1 MLKKPRGTKEKVN
14 ERPIAR
20 SHLQSHEQTTAP
32 SRAQAGGQPAAP
44 SQRAAVGAGSRTH
57 PPAGAAP
64 AQRHGAPIAAFRA
77 APSPAGLQTRSPG
90 PERHRLPLPLSSS
103 PRQHCPPPLSPEAV
117 TVSPLSGDAPRRL
130 GPGSQHRQQHQ
141 HQGAAP
147 RGARGR
153 PQPGG
158 GTCNTHTALGRVGV
172 PLLPPRPLAVLP
184 RSPGG
189 MEGSRSRAGW
199 MLCGCRGSSSRCQRS
214 CARRPRGSCR
224 HGARTAHPAAPGS
237 PTGRATYPQRNEI
250 LKAARLPL
258 QENTLRR

>member
-1 MLKKPRGTKEKVN
+1 MN

-20 SHLQSHEQTTAP
+20 SHLQSHEETTAP

-64 AQRHGAPIAAFRA
+64 ARRHGAPIAAFRA

-172 PLLPPRPLAVLP
+172 PLLPPPPPRRSAPLTRRHGGQPEPRWMDALWLP
-184 RSPGG
+184 RLLQPLSAQLCPPPPGKLQARG
-189 MEGSRSRAGW
+189 AHCPPRSSWQPYRAGNV
-199 MLCGCRGSSSRCQRS
+199 
-214 CARRPRGSCR
+214 P
-224 HGARTAHPAAPGS
+224 TA
-237 PTGRATYPQRNEI
+237 Q
-250 LKAARLPL
+250 
-258 QENTLRR
+258 

>member
-172 PLLPPRPLAVLP
+172 PLLPPPAP
-184 RSPGG
+184 SPF
-189 MEGSRSRAGW
+189 
-199 MLCGCRGSSSRCQRS
+199 C
-214 CARRPRGSCR
+214 P
-224 HGARTAHPAAPGS
+224 AHPAAWRAAGAALDGCSVAAEAPPAAVSAAVPAAPGEAAG
-237 PTGRATYPQRNEI
+237 TGRALPTPQ
-250 LKAARLPL
+250 LLAAL
-258 QENTLRR
+258 QGGQRTHSAMKS